1 MHVICVDLAKEVV
14 EGEQGSRQEENC
26 TCEPASD
33 VNDAA
38 AADDYDDFFL
48 MMIMI
53 RESICKEK
61 SQNCG
66 LFPYL
71 P

>member
-1 MHVICVDLAKEVV
+1 MQVIRVDLAKEVV

-38 AADDYDDFFL
+38 AAAAPADDDFFIL
-48 MMIMI
+48 MMMIMI
-53 RESICKEK
+53 RMVILKLNK
-61 SQNCG
+61 RRM
-66 LFPYL
+66 
-71 P
+71 